1 MPGPGS
7 TSLGG
12 PIMVGTK
19 LANPPAGTGDIGTVV
34 LQQDVVLT
42 QNGASTVD
50 VTLLLPGGA
59 QIIDIICDTTTA
71 WNSGTSDTLSVGTSS
86 GGTQY
91 ASGVDVKTSAGRV
104 RPTFTAAQ
112 LTNMLNVG
120 TSTPQATI
128 HVTVTPAGTT
138 ANAGST
144 TVQILYI
151 MTVQSTLGTS

>member
-12 PIMVGTK
+12 PIMAGTK

-42 QNGASTVD
+42 HNGTNTVD
-50 VTLLLPGGA
+50 ATLLLPGGA
-59 QIIDIICDTTTA
+59 QIIDIISDTTTA
-71 WNSGTSDTLSVGTSS
+71 WTSATSDTLSVGLTS
-86 GGTQY
+86 GGTDF
-91 ASGVDVKTSAGRV
+91 ASGVDVKAGAARI
-104 RPTFTAAQ
+104 RPTFTTTQ

-120 TSTPQATI
+120 TGSPQITI
-128 HVTVTPAGTT
+128 HATVTPVGSA
-138 ANAGST
+138 AAGST

-151 MTVQSTLGTS
+151 MTVQNTLGTS

>member
-12 PIMVGTK
+12 PIQVGTK

-34 LQQDVVLT
+34 LQQDVVIT
-42 QNGASTVD
+42 NNGTNTVD
-50 VTLLLPGGA
+50 VTMLLPGGS
-59 QIIDIICDTTTA
+59 QIIDIIADTTTA
-71 WNSGTSDTLSVGTSS
+71 WNSATSDTLSVGTAS

-91 ASGVDVKTSAGRV
+91 ASGIDVKSAARV
-104 RPTFTAAQ
+104 RPTFTGTQ

-120 TSTPQATI
+120 TSTPQVTI
-128 HVTVTPAGTT
+128 HATVTPVGSAST
-138 ANAGST
+138 GST
-144 TVQILYI
+144 TVQVLYI